1 MIISLA
7 ALADPRVHHGHR
19 GVATGFAG
27 IHLASSMAG
36 GGGGGG
42 AGDTVHE
49 RIVTRPRGCHGRGG
63 WGKTAWVRAKIVHF
77 LKRRDAAVVVE
88 EQRRRAHGL
97 SVLVESEGTFEEG
110 IFSIDK
116 EVHRNGVQPLGA
128 GNLQ

>member
-1 MIISLA
+1 MVISLA

-36 GGGGGG
+36 GGRGGG

-49 RIVTRPRGCHGRGG
+49 RIVTSPGGCHGRGG
-63 WGKTAWVRAKIVHF
+63 RGETARIRAKIVHF

-88 EQRRRAHGL
+88 EQCRGANWL
-97 SVLVESEGTFEEG
+97 SVLVDSEGTFEER

-116 EVHRNGVQPLGA
+116 EVHRNGVQPLRA